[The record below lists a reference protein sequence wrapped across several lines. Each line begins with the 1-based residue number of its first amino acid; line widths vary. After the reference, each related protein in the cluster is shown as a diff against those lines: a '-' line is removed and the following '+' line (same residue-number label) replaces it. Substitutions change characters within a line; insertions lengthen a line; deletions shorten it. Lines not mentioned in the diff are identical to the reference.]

1 MFSSTEREGKTWRPC
16 GTRAEAEARDL
27 VRLQPVQQ
35 GAVEADLPGRRRVQP
50 HECADHR
57 GLAHAIAAEH
67 GGAGGVRHLHGH
79 ALQHVRLPPVSLEVL
94 DFQHQPPDPR

>member
-1 MFSSTEREGKTWRPC
+1 MFSSTGERREDVAALRDQG
-16 GTRAEAEARDL
+16 EAEARDL
-27 VRLQPVQQ
+27 VRLQRVQQ

-94 DFQHQPPDPR
+94 DFQHQLPDPR